1 MRQLRNK
8 NSLFALSWLA
18 ILLAA
23 TASADVVED
32 LVFEPFEA
40 NAAESP
46 LPQPDLEDPAENATV
61 PSVSGHVPDVKTAGP
76 GVGLAG
82 SAGGLAPLPSV
93 PRFSSWLSGP
103 LTTRYH
109 PPWRVSSRRFAS
121 EAASRSETSSRLPPL
136 SFKLER
142 DWFYEQQQP
151 VPCWRVCHHSG
162 GGAQRGGLWVVQV
175 RREDG
180 SSAG

>member
-61 PSVSGHVPDVKTAGP
+61 RSVSGHVPDVKTAGP
-76 GVGLAG
+76 GVLFTSRKRSGKSGAVQTRPKAATRMSNVRLA
-82 SAGGLAPLPSV
+82 
-93 PRFSSWLSGP
+93 
-103 LTTRYH
+103 T
-109 PPWRVSSRRFAS
+109 
-121 EAASRSETSSRLPPL
+121 
-136 SFKLER
+136 
-142 DWFYEQQQP
+142 
-151 VPCWRVCHHSG
+151 
-162 GGAQRGGLWVVQV
+162 WV
-175 RREDG
+175 
-180 SSAG
+180 

>member
-1 MRQLRNK
+1 MRHLRSE

-46 LPQPDLEDPAENATV
+46 LPQQDLEDPAENATV
-61 PSVSGHVPDVKTAGP
+61 RSVGGHVPDVKTAGP

-82 SAGGLAPLPSV
+82 SAGGLVALPSALLFSQSVVGTSDHAV
-93 PRFSSWLSGP
+93 PPSLAGF
-103 LTTRYH
+103 
-109 PPWRVSSRRFAS
+109 
-121 EAASRSETSSRLPPL
+121 LPPL
-136 SFKLER
+136 R
-142 DWFYEQQQP
+142 I
-151 VPCWRVCHHSG
+151 
-162 GGAQRGGLWVVQV
+162 
-175 RREDG
+175 
-180 SSAG
+180 

>member
-32 LVFEPFEA
+32 LVFEPLEA

-61 PSVSGHVPDVKTAGP
+61 RSVSGHVPDVKTAGP

-82 SAGGLAPLPSV
+82 SAGGLAALPSV
-93 PRFSSWLSGP
+93 PRFSQLVVGTSDHSV
-103 LTTRYH
+103 
-109 PPWRVSSRRFAS
+109 PPSLAGF
-121 EAASRSETSSRLPPL
+121 LPPL
-136 SFKLER
+136 R
-142 DWFYEQQQP
+142 I
-151 VPCWRVCHHSG
+151 
-162 GGAQRGGLWVVQV
+162 
-175 RREDG
+175 
-180 SSAG
+180 

>member
-46 LPQPDLEDPAENATV
+46 LPLEDPAENATV
-61 PSVSGHVPDVKTAGP
+61 RSVSGHVPDVKTAGP

-82 SAGGLAPLPSV
+82 SAGGLAALPSV
-93 PRFSSWLSGP
+93 PRFSQLVVGTSDHSV
-103 LTTRYH
+103 
-109 PPWRVSSRRFAS
+109 PPSLAGF
-121 EAASRSETSSRLPPL
+121 LPPL
-136 SFKLER
+136 R
-142 DWFYEQQQP
+142 I
-151 VPCWRVCHHSG
+151 
-162 GGAQRGGLWVVQV
+162 
-175 RREDG
+175 
-180 SSAG
+180 